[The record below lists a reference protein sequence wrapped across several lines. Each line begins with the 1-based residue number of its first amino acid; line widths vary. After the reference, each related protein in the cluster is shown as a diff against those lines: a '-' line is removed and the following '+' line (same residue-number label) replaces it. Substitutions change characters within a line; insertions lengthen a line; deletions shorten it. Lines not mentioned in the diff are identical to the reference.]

1 MPTVTSSLFRTSSYF
16 QTNKQTNERT
26 NERTNKQT
34 NKQKRWQDSR
44 QFPKNYT
51 RHSRKAKAA
60 MSMWLCVYLL
70 SEQSTKDSMFW
81 KSMNA
86 VIIEKY
92 YLAWKLLT
100 DLNFER
106 HYKGRWSVLLSQ
118 SLSSIAVEP
127 NPFCQIMSTATKS
140 ILITELTQPFRFR
153 SRTRAQLGS
162 ELVKGYFSG
171 PRYFSSYDGKRPE
184 KIESQTHYSAHL

>member
-1 MPTVTSSLFRTSSYF
+1 MPTATSSLFRTSSYF
-16 QTNKQTNERT
+16 QTNKQTNQRTNERT

-34 NKQKRWQDSR
+34 NKQTETVAR
-44 QFPKNYT
+44 FPTISQELHKT
-51 RHSRKAKAA
+51 LAKAKAA
-60 MSMWLCVYLL
+60 MSIWLCVYLL
-70 SEQSTKDSMFW
+70 SEQSTKDSVFW
-81 KSMNA
+81 KSVNA

-127 NPFCQIMSTATKS
+127 NPFCQIMSTVNMNYGADPT
-140 ILITELTQPFRFR
+140 LQ
-153 SRTRAQLGS
+153 
-162 ELVKGYFSG
+162 V
-171 PRYFSSYDGKRPE
+171 
-184 KIESQTHYSAHL
+184 SQ